1 MDCSL
6 PGSSVHGIFQA
17 IVLEWT
23 AISFS
28 RGSSRPRDWP
38 QVSCIVD
45 RCFTVWATREVLS
58 LGSVINGHAIPPQEI
73 LKHSS
78 VSVSVGSLGPD
89 AYKVCLS
96 PLSISGRY
104 GVWFKMWFRPS
115 YHLAV
120 ASPLPLDVGYLLSHS
135 SKRRE
140 GGKILSC
147 PTKARTISTLF
158 LVQKL
163 SFGFLWPTVH
173 SCLLLL
179 VSRPAKDSSW
189 IPQINLVRVP
199 GCICLCRALANFMV
213 ALGMGTIIR
222 SFFSLPHIPPFH
234 PLLL

>member
-1 MDCSL
+1 MAY
-6 PGSSVHGIFQA
+6 V
-17 IVLEWT
+17 
-23 AISFS
+23 
-28 RGSSRPRDWP
+28 
-38 QVSCIVD
+38 
-45 RCFTVWATREVLS
+45 
-58 LGSVINGHAIPPQEI
+58 PQEKI
-73 LKHSS
+73 FKIPCISPVPVLRPEK
-78 VSVSVGSLGPD
+78 VSVLG
-89 AYKVCLS
+89 
-96 PLSISGRY
+96 
-104 GVWFKMWFRPS
+104 
-115 YHLAV
+115 
-120 ASPLPLDVGYLLSHS
+120 

-213 ALGMGTIIR
+213 ALGMGKIVR
-222 SFFSLPHIPPFH
+222 SYFSFPFLTLPLFTQYLHMC
-234 PLLL
+234 LSRLELGR